1 MSPGAVSSGTA
12 QVTSPVTVTLGS
24 VTLDASDVLYVG
36 AAPGEL
42 FSQLN
47 IRIPSG
53 VSAGNQPLQIKIG
66 DFASPLGAF
75 LAIAAP

>member
-1 MSPGAVSSGTA
+1 
-12 QVTSPVTVTLGS
+12 

-53 VSAGNQPLQIKIG
+53 VPAGNQPLQIKIG
-66 DFASPLGAF
+66 DIASPPARFWQLRRPKTRKSTEESRDQ
-75 LAIAAP
+75 LS